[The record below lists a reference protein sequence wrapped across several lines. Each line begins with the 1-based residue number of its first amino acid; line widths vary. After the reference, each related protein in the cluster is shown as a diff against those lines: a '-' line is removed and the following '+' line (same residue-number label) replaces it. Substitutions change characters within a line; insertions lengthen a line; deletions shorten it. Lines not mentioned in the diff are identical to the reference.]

1 MELNNWLSNIQDW
14 LLPRLCP
21 ACGGQAGQGEILC
34 SGCVQSLP
42 RNDHACPRC
51 ASPHDHPMLT
61 DDECGS
67 CQQHPPAYQ
76 RCVALFRYAPPVDH
90 FIRRLK
96 FHQELSM
103 ATVLGEWLAERL
115 QDRVPMPDLILPIPL
130 HASRLRQRGYNQ
142 ALEIAKP
149 VAQLL
154 GVPVNRHALLRLRA
168 TAAQS
173 DLPLEERRRNVRGAF
188 AVRDGHDLSGLHVAL
203 VDDVM
208 TSGSTVQAA
217 ARCLRQ
223 AGASEISVW
232 VVARAG

>member
-21 ACGGQAGQGEILC
+21 ACGGNTEAGEILC
-34 SGCVQSLP
+34 AGCVQTLP
-42 RNDHACPRC
+42 RSGPACPRC
-51 ASPHDHPMLT
+51 ATPYDHPVLAH
-61 DDECGS
+61 ECGT
-67 CQQHPPAYQ
+67 CQQHPPAYD
-76 RCVALFRYAPPVDH
+76 RCVALFHYGPPIDH
-90 FIRRLK
+90 FVRRLK
-96 FHQELSM
+96 FHRELSI

-115 QDRVPMPDLILPIPL
+115 QDTAPLPDVILPIPL
-130 HASRLRQRGYNQ
+130 HATRLRERGYNQ

-149 VAQLL
+149 VAQQL
-154 GVPVNRHALLRLRA
+154 GAPINRHALLRLHA

-173 DLPLEERRRNVRGAF
+173 DLPLEDRRRNVRGAF
-188 AVRDGHDLSGLHVAL
+188 AVRAGNDLAGLHVAL

-232 VVARAG
+232 VVARA